1 MDLKKYNSEMTRYR
15 IIEHQLRDKSVFVV
29 EWNDRWLFGIWGSWH
44 ERFHCFELEEAMA
57 KIQRL
62 IKIKNTMG
70 SQFFGNKNDNK
81 TSNKNTNNKIK
92 SKGGGKK
99 SGAGVKKAG
108 RGK

>member
-1 MDLKKYNSEMTRYR
+1 
-15 IIEHQLRDKSVFVV
+15 
-29 EWNDRWLFGIWGSWH
+29 
-44 ERFHCFELEEAMA
+44 
-57 KIQRL
+57 
-62 IKIKNTMG
+62 MG

-81 TSNKNTNNKIK
+81 TSDKNINNKIK

>member
-1 MDLKKYNSEMTRYR
+1 MDSKKYNSEMTRYR

-81 TSNKNTNNKIK
+81 TSNKNTNNKVK

>member
-1 MDLKKYNSEMTRYR
+1 LCNSNKLR
-15 IIEHQLRDKSVFVV
+15 ILVYKTNKTI
-29 EWNDRWLFGIWGSWH
+29 
-44 ERFHCFELEEAMA
+44 
-57 KIQRL
+57 
-62 IKIKNTMG
+62 G

-81 TSNKNTNNKIK
+81 TSDKNTNNKIK

>member
-44 ERFHCFELEEAMA
+44 ERFHCLELEEAMS
-57 KIQRL
+57 KIRRL
-62 IKIKNTMG
+62 IKIKNNMG

-81 TSNKNTNNKIK
+81 TSNKNTNNKVK

>member
-81 TSNKNTNNKIK
+81 TSDKNTNNKIK

>member
-1 MDLKKYNSEMTRYR
+1 MDSKKYNSEMTRYR

>member
-1 MDLKKYNSEMTRYR
+1 M
-15 IIEHQLRDKSVFVV
+15 
-29 EWNDRWLFGIWGSWH
+29 
-44 ERFHCFELEEAMA
+44 FHCFELEQAME

-81 TSNKNTNNKIK
+81 TSDKNTNNKVK

>member
-1 MDLKKYNSEMTRYR
+1 MDSKKYNSEMTRYR

-81 TSNKNTNNKIK
+81 TSDKNTNNKVK

>member
-81 TSNKNTNNKIK
+81 TSNKNTNNKVK